1 MSKLAAPAPNP
12 AKGGKGDGAK
22 AGFLYALSAYGL
34 WGFLPLYFWVMDG
47 VPVLQLLAHRV
58 VWSLPVALAVLAA
71 TGRLPELWALRKEP
85 RLLAMMALTAT
96 FISINWGVYILSVEM
111 NLTSQAALGYYIN
124 PLISVLMGVVL
135 LSERLDRLQKAA
147 IALAFVGV
155 VVKTIAGGTF
165 PLIALT
171 LAFSFAFYGYLR
183 KTVAIGPTAG
193 FTVEVALLF
202 PLALGYLIWVEV
214 QGTGAFTQSLETA
227 GWLAFAGPV
236 TATPLILYAY
246 SAKRLRLATLGLMQ
260 YIAPSMIFLLAFT
273 LFGEPLDAAQIVTFA
288 LIWSALVL
296 YTISVMRPVKQ
307 G

>member
-1 MSKLAAPAPNP
+1 LNTLAAPAPKP
-12 AKGGKGDGAK
+12 AGDEAK
-22 AGFLYALSAYGL
+22 AGFFYALAAYGL
-34 WGFLPLYFWVMDG
+34 WGFLPLYFWVMEG
-47 VPVLQLLAHRV
+47 VPVLQMLAHRV

-71 TGRLPELWALRKEP
+71 TGRLGELWALRKQP
-85 RLLAMMALTAT
+85 KLLAMMAVTAT
-96 FISINWGVYILSVEM
+96 FITVNWGVYILSVEM

-124 PLISVLMGVVL
+124 PLISVLLGVVL
-135 LSERLDRLQKAA
+135 LSERLDRLQKIA
-147 IALAFVGV
+147 IGLALTGV
-155 VVKTIAGGTF
+155 LVKTISGGTF
-165 PLIALT
+165 PWIALT

-202 PLALGYLIWVEV
+202 PIALGYLIWAEM
-214 QGTGAFTQSLETA
+214 QGVGRFTQSLEMA

-236 TATPLILYAY
+236 TAAPLILYAY

-260 YIAPSMIFLLAFT
+260 YIAPSMIFLLSFT
-273 LFGEPLDAAQIVTFA
+273 LFGEELDMAQIITFA

-296 YTISVMRPVKQ
+296 YTISVMRPAKQ